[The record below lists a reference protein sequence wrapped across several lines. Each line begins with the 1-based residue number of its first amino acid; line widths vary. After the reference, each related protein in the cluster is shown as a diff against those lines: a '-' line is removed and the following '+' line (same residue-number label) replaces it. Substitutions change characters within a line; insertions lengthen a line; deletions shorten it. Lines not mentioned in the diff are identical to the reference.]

1 MLGHRPEIG
10 RPVEDMEEAFRE
22 WSINFGDSGYVTRY
36 RVDPDTDTVVLLA
49 VRHQKEAGK

>member
-22 WSINFGDSGYVTRY
+22 WSINFGESGYVTRY
-36 RVDPDTDTVVLLA
+36 RVDPDTDTIVLLA